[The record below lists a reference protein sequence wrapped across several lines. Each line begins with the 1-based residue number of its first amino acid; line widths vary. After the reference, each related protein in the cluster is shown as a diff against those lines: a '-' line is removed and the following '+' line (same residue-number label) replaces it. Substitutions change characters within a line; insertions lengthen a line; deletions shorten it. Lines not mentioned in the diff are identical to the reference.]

1 MLKFSTKN
9 CAFDLLQIPEPKFEM
24 QVIGFMKQILKSKK
38 KKAIFYPENEL
49 HITLK
54 RENREG
60 VIDYVY
66 SQWWVQSNTLIIW

>member
-1 MLKFSTKN
+1 MLKFCTKN

-24 QVIGFMKQILKSKK
+24 QIIGFMKQILKSK

-49 HITLK
+49 HITGK

-60 VIDYVY
+60 VIDYVC
-66 SQWWVQSNTLIIW
+66 SQW